1 MVHGGWAAFAVSFML
16 MLVAPGAAVAADPA
30 NGDGA
35 IQHPPV
41 AAITAPSD
49 QSTYRDGVAV
59 SVAGSATDV
68 DGPVGSAGMHWKIV
82 RFTGRNFEI
91 VAEADGETA
100 TFTPSDRWGA
110 DTTYEARLTVTDST
124 GLSDTASITLVPE
137 TVKVTLRSEP
147 VDAVLTYGKLTQSG
161 SQVFDDVIGHR
172 VALSA
177 PDTAGPA
184 GGQALVFDSW
194 SDGGDRSHDFVVPA
208 TPVELVAQYRAPQL
222 DVAAPEVEAGAGMG
236 GGEALRGDAS
246 ALPALSLD
254 APDPFTLKS
263 LSGWLR
269 RAGSSTAPL
278 VQLALRRGGAASG
291 CAWWNARNGRFTASS
306 RSACHHPRFISASMR
321 RTSGG
326 WRWRVALGRSLPAG
340 SYAFVAQVLGDDG
353 TPLSFVRR

>member
-1 MVHGGWAAFAVSFML
+1 VVHGGWAAVVVSLML
-16 MLVAPGAAVAADPA
+16 GLVAPGAAVAAGPTS
-30 NGDGA
+30 GDGA

-41 AAITAPSD
+41 ATITAPSD
-49 QSTYRDGVAV
+49 QSAFRDGVAV

-82 RFTGRNFEI
+82 RVTGRSSEI
-91 VAEADGETA
+91 VAEADGTAA

-147 VDAVLTYGKLTQSG
+147 VDAPLTYGTLTQSG
-161 SQVFDDVIGHR
+161 TQVFDDVVGHR
-172 VALSA
+172 VTLSA

-184 GGQALVFDSW
+184 GGQALVFDAW
-194 SDGGDRSHDFVVPA
+194 SDGGSRSHDVVVPA

-222 DVAAPEVEAGAGMG
+222 DIATPEVAAGAGSG
-236 GGEALRGDAS
+236 GAEAVRGDAS

-254 APDPFTLKS
+254 APDPFTLRT
-263 LSGWLR
+263 LAGWLR
-269 RAGSSTAPL
+269 GSDATPAPV
-278 VQLALRRGGAASG
+278 VQLALRRGGTRQG
-291 CAWWNARNGRFTASS
+291 CAWWNVRTGRFTATS
-306 RSACHHPRFISASMR
+306 RGACDHPRFISASMR
-321 RTSGG
+321 RATGA

-340 SYAFVAQVLGDDG
+340 SYAFVAQVLGSGGDPID
-353 TPLSFVRR
+353 FVRK

>member
-1 MVHGGWAAFAVSFML
+1 MVHGGWAAVVVSCML
-16 MLVAPGAAVAADPA
+16 ALVAPGAAVAADPA

-49 QSTYRDGVAV
+49 RSTYRDGVAV

-91 VAEADGETA
+91 VAEADGDTA

-110 DTTYEARLTVTDST
+110 DTTYEARLTVTDSS

-137 TVKVTLRSEP
+137 TVRVTLRSEP
-147 VDAVLTYGKLTQSG
+147 VDAALTYGTLTQSG
-161 SQVFDDVIGHR
+161 ARVFDDVIGHR

-194 SDGGDRSHDFVVPA
+194 SDGGSRSRDFVVPA

-222 DVAAPEVEAGAGMG
+222 DVATPEVEAGAGMG
-236 GGEALRGDAS
+236 GVESLRGDDS
-246 ALPALSLD
+246 TLPALSLD
-254 APDPFTLKS
+254 APDPFTLKT
-263 LSGWLR
+263 LTGWLR
-269 RAGSSTAPL
+269 GAGDTTPV
-278 VQLALRRGGAASG
+278 VQLALRRGSARGG
-291 CAWWNARNGRFTASS
+291 CAWWNVRSGRFTATA
-306 RSACHHPRFISASMR
+306 RTACEHPRFIAAGMR
-321 RTSGG
+321 RTAGG

-340 SYAFVAQVLGDDG
+340 SYAFVAQVLGDGGSPID
-353 TPLSFVRR
+353 FVRK

>member
-1 MVHGGWAAFAVSFML
+1 MVPGGWAAVVVSFML
-16 MLVAPGAAVAADPA
+16 TLVAPGAAVAADPV

-35 IQHPPV
+35 IQHPPL
-41 AAITAPSD
+41 AAITTPSD
-49 QSTYRDGVAV
+49 HATYRDGVAV

-91 VAEADGETA
+91 VAEADGSTA

-137 TVKVTLRSEP
+137 TVQVTLRSEP
-147 VDAVLTYGKLTQSG
+147 VDAALTYGTLLQSG

-184 GGQALVFDSW
+184 GGQALVFGSW
-194 SDGGDRSHDFVVPA
+194 SDGGSRSRDFVVPA
-208 TPVELVAQYRAPQL
+208 APVELVAHYRAPML
-222 DVAAPEVEAGAGMG
+222 DVATPEIEAGAGSG
-236 GGEALRGDAS
+236 GVEALRGDAS

-254 APDPFTLKS
+254 APDPFTLRT
-263 LSGWLR
+263 LTGWLR
-269 RAGSSTAPL
+269 RTGTVTAPV
-278 VQLALRRGGAASG
+278 VQLALRRGGARDG
-291 CAWWNARNGRFTASS
+291 CAWWNVRSGRFTATG
-306 RSACHHPRFISASMR
+306 RTACEHPRFISASMR
-321 RTSGG
+321 RTAGG
-326 WRWRVALGRSLPAG
+326 WRWRVVLGRSLPAG
-340 SYAFVAQVLGDDG
+340 SYAFVAQVLGSDG
-353 TPLSFVRR
+353 SPMTFVRK